1 LNGLETVIGL
11 EVHVQLRTVSKMFCG
26 CPVRFGA
33 PPNTLVCPVCLGL
46 PGALPVANEE
56 AVRLA
61 VRAAHVLG
69 CTVNATSEFVRK
81 QYFYPDLPKGY
92 QITQLADPLARGGA
106 IDLPST
112 RGGRRVRLQGLH
124 IEEDAGKSIHDR
136 FEGATA
142 VDLNRAGVP
151 LIEIVT
157 EPDLRSP
164 EEARF
169 VLSRLKQL
177 LEHYAKVSGC
187 NMEKG
192 SLRVDVNVSVR
203 PAGGE
208 GLGTRVE
215 IKNLNSF
222 GNVQRALAFEGRRMA
237 QRLAAGRPVEPET
250 RLYDAAQRKTR
261 TLRGK
266 EEEHDYR
273 YFPEPDLPLVEL
285 SAAKVEGLRRGLPA
299 SPRKIEKR
307 LVTRFGL
314 TEDTACQIAAT
325 PERAAYLEAAVG
337 PRDASFAVVAAN
349 MIMGDVAAVLNR
361 RGGGSEAEVLEPAEL
376 ARLVGLRLQG
386 ALSSRT
392 AALAVQLLFDQAARG
407 GRRLDV
413 DELVRRHE
421 LSQVEDAGRLSEW
434 VDRVLGGSPE
444 EVRRC
449 RSGDRK
455 LLGYFMGEVMRASSG
470 RADPEAVRRRL
481 KRALEERDG

>member
-1 LNGLETVIGL
+1 
-11 EVHVQLRTVSKMFCG
+11 
-26 CPVRFGA
+26 
-33 PPNTLVCPVCLGL
+33 VCLGL
-46 PGALPVANEE
+46 PGALPVANEQ

-61 VRAAHVLG
+61 VRAALALG
-69 CTVNATSEFVRK
+69 CTVSAASEFVRK

-112 RGGRRVRLQGLH
+112 RGGLRVRLDALH
-124 IEEDAGKSIHDR
+124 LEEDAGKSIHDR

-169 VLSRLKQL
+169 ALSRLKQL
-177 LEHYAKVSGC
+177 LEHYAKVSDC
-187 NMEKG
+187 NMEEG
-192 SLRVDVNVSVR
+192 SLRVDANVSLR
-203 PAGGE
+203 PAGAE

-222 GNVQRALAFEGRRMA
+222 GNVQRALAFEERRMA
-237 QRLAAGRPVEPET
+237 QRLAAGRPVERET
-250 RLYDAAQRKTR
+250 RLYDAARGITR

-266 EEEHDYR
+266 EEERDYR

-285 SAAKVEGLRRGLPA
+285 SAAEVEVEGLRRGLPA
-299 SPRKIEKR
+299 GPLEIERR
-307 LVTRFGL
+307 LVTQFGL
-314 TEDTACQIAAT
+314 AEDRACQIAAT

-337 PRDASFAVVAAN
+337 AGGTKFSVGARDTGFAVIASN
-349 MIMGDVAAVLNR
+349 MIMGDVAAALNR
-361 RGGGSEAEVLEPAEL
+361 RGGGSEAEVLEPTEL
-376 ARLVGLRLQG
+376 ARLVELRLQG

-392 AALAVQLLFDQAARG
+392 AALALRLLSDQPARG
-407 GRRLDV
+407 GRRLEV
-413 DELVRRHE
+413 DELVRRYE
-421 LSQVEDAGRLSEW
+421 LSQVGDAGRLSEW
-434 VDRVLGGSPE
+434 VDRVLGECPE
-444 EVRRC
+444 EVRRY

-455 LLGYFMGEVMRASSG
+455 LLGYFIGEVMRESSD
-470 RADPEAVRRRL
+470 RADPEAARRRL
-481 KRALEERDG
+481 ERVLAGR